1 MAGCTAHPQHIH
13 DDRLKERSLNEP
25 KPRGRPAKPSRTL
38 DDEIAETEA
47 RLQALREKQQE
58 EKARRE
64 RDANRGKILAFIQAE
79 GLDAA
84 APEQWQA
91 VLPKLRQLLKLEAP
105 AHKDAEPAE
114 ASGDQAQA

>member
-1 MAGCTAHPQHIH
+1 M
-13 DDRLKERSLNEP
+13 NEP
-25 KPRGRPAKPSRTL
+25 KTRGRPAKPPRTL

-58 EKARRE
+58 EKDRRE
-64 RDANRGKILAFIQAE
+64 RDANRDRILALIQAE

-91 VLPKLRQLLKLEAP
+91 VLPQLRQLLKIEVPAP
-105 AHKDAEPAE
+105 KDAEPAE
-114 ASGDQAQA
+114 ATGAPAQA